1 MGKINVKGYELDSFD
16 AKNASPR
23 RAVQFKN
30 SIIEALKQ
38 IGVKKD
44 FVEIPIEL
52 IVTKKAKASVTW
64 YSKTHRMYY
73 SNNSQKTFIANLYL
87 VLQLLELEVGRV
99 VSGEKTMQEF
109 TIEFSE
115 DNDIEDERKEARD
128 FLGLEHNVND
138 LEVINKKYKELAKEF
153 HPDMPNGST
162 DKFKQLN
169 RAHKILKRE
178 LQ

>member
-1 MGKINVKGYELDSFD
+1 
-16 AKNASPR
+16 
-23 RAVQFKN
+23 
-30 SIIEALKQ
+30 
-38 IGVKKD
+38 
-44 FVEIPIEL
+44 
-52 IVTKKAKASVTW
+52 
-64 YSKTHRMYY
+64 
-73 SNNSQKTFIANLYL
+73 
-87 VLQLLELEVGRV
+87 LQLLELEVGRV